1 MIWLMAGMGV
11 PSLGLKLRNR
21 HNEICRR
28 VSVNPSG
35 TTIEKEIPKL
45 EALRRR
51 APEHPKQ
58 L

>member
-1 MIWLMAGMGV
+1 MAGMGV
-11 PSLGLKLRNR
+11 PSWGLKLRNR

-51 APEHPKQ
+51 APEHPNQ